1 MQKSKKVSKKHAR
14 KTRKSEQKRER
25 ARRKRVEC
33 TTSSIVNL
41 LKTRLLTWRFQY
53 EVRAYQNEDLK
64 EGEKRY
70 LQIKRDEITSKS
82 RVYHEQFK
90 LKCEGNNTE
99 TQEKT
104 QKTRVKYTNIIKKA
118 HIFNLFYK

>member
-1 MQKSKKVSKKHAR
+1 MKVTNLLRVNACQKSERKHAKKRERVSKKHAR

-82 RVYHEQFK
+82 QVYHEQ
-90 LKCEGNNTE
+90 
-99 TQEKT
+99 
-104 QKTRVKYTNIIKKA
+104 I
-118 HIFNLFYK
+118 